1 MLYHQLN
8 LNISCP
14 RDCLFVCDV
23 ATSHVCMQ
31 QMKAKWMKEGFLLC
45 TYLFSHNWRS
55 ESICFVLRC
64 AIDRHRRATTY
75 RGRMDGQ
82 MKCTTPFV
90 ATCAM
95 QHCRTIAS
103 SSSHQM
109 HLANDADQLE
119 KQIYCCAV
127 FFTPIF
133 VLTLALFVCLRRQL
147 RVSLFFWFHFSLNH
161 WILCFWY

>member
-1 MLYHQLN
+1 
-8 LNISCP
+8 
-14 RDCLFVCDV
+14 
-23 ATSHVCMQ
+23 
-31 QMKAKWMKEGFLLC
+31 
-45 TYLFSHNWRS
+45 
-55 ESICFVLRC
+55 
-64 AIDRHRRATTY
+64 
-75 RGRMDGQ
+75 

-147 RVSLFFWFHFSLNH
+147 RVSLFFWFHFSLKQFQRDFVFLVLIVFHTPTDSIQIDVRAKASIVNNVVCL
-161 WILCFWY
+161 ILVMNMPAGRMVISNGTTTTNAC

>member
-1 MLYHQLN
+1 
-8 LNISCP
+8 
-14 RDCLFVCDV
+14 
-23 ATSHVCMQ
+23 
-31 QMKAKWMKEGFLLC
+31 
-45 TYLFSHNWRS
+45 
-55 ESICFVLRC
+55 
-64 AIDRHRRATTY
+64 
-75 RGRMDGQ
+75 MDGQ

-103 SSSHQM
+103 SSSHQT

-147 RVSLFFWFHFSLNH
+147 RVSLFFWFHFSLNQFQLDFVFLVLIVFH
-161 WILCFWY
+161 TPTDSIQIDVRAKASIVNNVVCLISYEYASRAHGYQ